1 MGARYLSIIGIL
13 LLILIAVIS
22 PIVYSGY
29 NDLHSAQTALADK
42 KYDDAA
48 RLFESAATHLVWR
61 GDLWEQAGLAAYR
74 GGNNAEAIRL
84 LEIAREKKSL
94 LSQGWETLGVAY
106 WNNNE
111 HKNALTVWQVG
122 SQADPSDIVLYDRL
136 SMAYHE
142 NGNYTSEQNVLV
154 KRLAL
159 VPDANAHYQLGLLL
173 MLSDSNRA
181 LTELASAS
189 SMDPQ
194 FDIAVQTLRAA
205 IAVSDTESD
214 PANRLIAIGR
224 GLGLVEEWGLAE
236 NAFEKA
242 VSADAKNAEAWAWLG
257 EARQHNGGA
266 LSQSKG
272 QDGSDDLNRALALN
286 PHDAIVRALRGLY
299 WKRQGNYR
307 QALTEYLQAA
317 QIEPD
322 NPAWQ
327 SSVGDAYTQTGD
339 LVSALAAYQKATQ
352 LAPNDA
358 TYWRLLAAFCS
369 DNDLYVLDIG
379 LPAAKQAAQLAP
391 NDPQTLD
398 VLGWSYSNAGLL
410 YNSEQNLLHAI
421 KLSPNLAIA
430 HLHLAENYLRQG
442 NNASAL
448 NELNLTVQLD
458 KDGTSGQMAAGILK
472 QYFP

>member
-1 MGARYLSIIGIL
+1 MRARYLSIIGVL
-13 LLILIAVIS
+13 LLILAAVFS

-29 NDLHSAQTALADK
+29 NDLHSAQTAFADK

-61 GDLWEQAGLAAYR
+61 DDLWEQAGLAAYR

-84 LEIAREKKSL
+84 LEIARNKKSL
-94 LSQGWETLGVAY
+94 SSQGWETLGVAY

-111 HKNALTVWQVG
+111 HKNALRVWQGG

-136 SMAYHE
+136 AMAYHE
-142 NGNYTSEQNVLV
+142 NGDYASEQDVLV
-154 KRLAL
+154 KRLSLAS
-159 VPDANAHYQLGLLL
+159 DANTHYELGLLL
-173 MLSDSNRA
+173 ILSDSDRA
-181 LTELASAS
+181 LTELKSAS
-189 SMDPQ
+189 SMDSQ
-194 FDIAVQTLRAA
+194 FDSAVQTLRAA
-205 IAVSDTESD
+205 IAVSETESD
-214 PANRLIAIGR
+214 SANRLIAIGR

-236 NAFEKA
+236 NAFQKA

-257 EARQHNGGA
+257 EARQHNG
-266 LSQSKG
+266 
-272 QDGSDDLNRALALN
+272 QDGSDDLNQALTLN
-286 PHDAIVRALRGLY
+286 PHDAIVHALRGLY
-299 WKRQGNYR
+299 WKRQGNYHP
-307 QALTEYLQAA
+307 ALAEYLQAA
-317 QIEPD
+317 QIEPN

-327 SSVGDAYTQTGD
+327 ASIGDSYTQMGD

-352 LAPNDA
+352 LAPNDGA
-358 TYWRLLAAFCS
+358 YWRLLATFCL

-410 YNSEQNLLHAI
+410 YNAEQNLLHVI
-421 KLSPNLAIA
+421 KLSPDLAIA

-442 NNASAL
+442 NNASAFT
-448 NELNLTVQLD
+448 ELNLVVQLD
-458 KDGTSGQMAAGILK
+458 QAGASGQTAVQILK

>member
-29 NDLHSAQTALADK
+29 NDLHSAQTALAGK

-84 LEIAREKKSL
+84 LEIARDKKSL
-94 LSQGWETLGVAY
+94 SSQAWETLGIAY
-106 WNNNE
+106 WNSND
-111 HKNALTVWQVG
+111 HKTALTIWQEG
-122 SQADPSDIVLYDRL
+122 SQADSSDVVLYDRL
-136 SMAYHE
+136 AMAYHE
-142 NGNYTSEQNVLV
+142 NGDYASEQDVLV
-154 KRLAL
+154 KRLSLAS
-159 VPDANAHYQLGLLL
+159 DANSHYELGMLL

-181 LTELASAS
+181 LTELESAS

-194 FDIAVQTLRAA
+194 FDSAVQTLRAA
-205 IAVSDTESD
+205 LAVSDTESD
-214 PANRLIAIGR
+214 LANRLIAIGR

-236 NAFEKA
+236 NAFQKA
-242 VSADAKNAEAWAWLG
+242 VSVDAKNAEAWAWLG
-257 EARQHNGGA
+257 EARQHNGR
-266 LSQSKG
+266 
-272 QDGSDDLNRALALN
+272 DGSDDLNQALMLN
-286 PHDAIVRALRGLY
+286 PNDAIVHALRGLY
-299 WKRQGNYR
+299 WKRQGNYH
-307 QALTEYLQAA
+307 QALAEYLQAA

-327 SSVGDAYTQTGD
+327 ASLGDAYTQTGD

-352 LAPNDA
+352 LVPNDA
-358 TYWRLLAAFCS
+358 TYWRLLATFCS
-369 DNDLYVLDIG
+369 DNDLYVLDVG

>member
-1 MGARYLSIIGIL
+1 MRARYLSIIGVL
-13 LLILIAVIS
+13 SLILAAIIGPVL
-22 PIVYSGY
+22 YSGY
-29 NDLHSAQTALADK
+29 NDLYSAQAALAGK
-42 KYDDAA
+42 NYNDAA

-61 GDLWEQAGLAAYR
+61 NDLWEQAGLAVYR

-84 LEIAREKKSL
+84 LEIAHDKKSL
-94 LSQGWETLGVAY
+94 SSQGWETLGIAY
-106 WNNNE
+106 WNSND
-111 HKNALTVWQVG
+111 HKTALTIWQGG
-122 SQADPSDIVLYDRL
+122 SQADPSDVVLYDRL
-136 SMAYHE
+136 AMAYRE
-142 NGNYTSEQNVLV
+142 NGDYASEQNVLV
-154 KRLAL
+154 KRLSLAS
-159 VPDANAHYQLGLLL
+159 DANSRYELGMLL

-181 LTELASAS
+181 LTELESAS

-194 FDIAVQTLRAA
+194 FDSAVQTLRAA

-242 VSADAKNAEAWAWLG
+242 VGADGKNAEAWAWLG
-257 EARQHNGGA
+257 EARQHNG
-266 LSQSKG
+266 
-272 QDGSDDLNRALALN
+272 QDGSDDLNQALTIN
-286 PHDAIVRALRGLY
+286 PNDAIVHALRGLY

-327 SSVGDAYTQTGD
+327 ASVGDSYTQTGD
-339 LVSALAAYQKATQ
+339 LVSALAAYHKATQ

-358 TYWRLLAAFCS
+358 TYWRLLATFCS

-410 YNSEQNLLHAI
+410 YNAEQNLLHAI
-421 KLSPNLAIA
+421 KLAPDLTIA

-442 NNASAL
+442 DNASAL

-458 KDGTSGQMAAGILK
+458 QDGTSGQSAEQILK
-472 QYFP
+472 EYFP